1 MDVKQIKT
9 FMRIAEVGS
18 VRAASDRLRIAQLAL
33 SRHIKLLEQEVGIS
47 LFHRAVSGMELTRA

>member
-9 FMRIAEVGS
+9 FMCIAEVGS

-33 SRHIKLLEQEVGIS
+33 SRHIKLLEQEVGSS
-47 LFHRAVSGMELTRA
+47 LFQRAVSGMELARA